1 MIRFSTII
9 KKFDEQGEKTGW
21 TYIDVPQKIVDK
33 IKPGTRKTFRVKGL
47 IDNYSFG
54 GIALIPMGGGDF
66 IMALNAEMRKRIGKH
81 KGAKVNVDLE
91 ADNEFV
97 IQPPPEFLDSL
108 SDEPVAVDFFKS
120 LAKSH
125 QDYFTK
131 WIESAKTEQTKIKRI
146 ADSVTAL
153 SRKMGYG
160 EMIRSLKK
168 DRKDLL
174 K

>member
-1 MIRFSTII
+1 MI
-9 KKFDEQGEKTGW
+9 D
-21 TYIDVPQKIVDK
+21 
-33 IKPGTRKTFRVKGL
+33 
-47 IDNYSFG
+47 
-54 GIALIPMGGGDF
+54 MGGGEF

-97 IQPPPEFLDSL
+97 IKPPPEFLDSL

-153 SRKMGYG
+153 SRRMGYG